1 MIKKPYIIAAL
12 LLTGIAA
19 YSLISNKKEAKPGV
33 APSPVNMTSLSDLKP
48 IAKPAPGSNGINPPH
63 GQPGHRCDIA
73 AGAPLP
79 GTGKPGV
86 SAQPSFKP
94 VINTPA
100 KSPGPAITKSAI
112 QGNPKL
118 NPPHG
123 EPGHRCDVKTGDP
136 LPEPGS
142 TTTVKPVVPA
152 KQNTDVTPVKISES
166 ASALNPAHGKPGH
179 RCDIQV
185 GAPLPAGG

>member
-1 MIKKPYIIAAL
+1 MIKKPYIIASL

-33 APSPVNMTSLSDLKP
+33 SASPVNMTSLSSLKQ
-48 IAKPAPGSNGINPPH
+48 IAKPATGSNGINPPH

-73 AGAPLP
+73 EGTPLP
-79 GTGKPGV
+79 GTGKSTV

-100 KSPGPAITKSAI
+100 KSPVPAISKSAR
-112 QGNPKL
+112 QGSPKL

-136 LPEPGS
+136 LPEPGA
-142 TTTVKPVVPA
+142 TTTVSQVVPA
-152 KQNTDVTPVKISES
+152 KQSTDVAPVKISES
-166 ASALNPAHGKPGH
+166 APALNPAHGKPGH

-185 GAPLPAGG
+185 GAPLSAGG